1 MSRNKDYQKLLNGK
15 RWLEVKRIVWQRAK
29 GRCERCLEEGFI
41 TPGRECHHIIPVESA
56 ISKGIEAMAELAYNV
71 NNVRLLCRA
80 CHKKTHKEMHSHTE
94 QMKRKMPKQD
104 ITDNTQQQR
113 LKNWIESKGGVYMPP
128 PRKGIR
134 KTQYGWMT
142 LEEFKQR
149 KRDDFD
155 KWKERIN
162 NGFANAER

>member
-15 RWLEVKRIVWQRAK
+15 RWLETKRIVWQRAN
-29 GRCERCLEEGFI
+29 GLCERCREEGYVRS
-41 TPGRECHHIIPVESA
+41 GVDVHHIVPVESA
-56 ISKGIEAMAELAYNV
+56 IDKGIDAMAELAYNP
-71 NNVRLLCRA
+71 NNCRLLCLE
-80 CHKKTHKEMHSHTE
+80 CHIKTHKEMRSHVN
-94 QMKRKMPKQD
+94 QIRNKMPKQD
-104 ITDNTQQQR
+104 ITDDKQQQN
-113 LKNWIESKGGVYMPP
+113 LKGWIESKGGVYMPP

-162 NGFANAER
+162 NGLANAEK